1 MNQHSL
7 TKKRIGDLLY
17 QSGLITEDDLKRAL
31 EEHKKSG
38 MRMGETLINMK
49 ITTEFDIAKVLASQL
64 GIQYVS
70 VDSMP
75 VEPDAVSLIPETLAR
90 KYVCLPIHFDRKY
103 LTVAMVDPL
112 DYESIKDIGFHSG
125 LEIKPLISTRKE
137 IFEAIEQHYKLDT
150 SVEGI
155 LAETTDIVRES
166 NLEIIP
172 TISSNEMTSVA
183 YLEKKSQMAPI
194 VKLVN
199 LILLKAIS
207 ERASDIHIEAS
218 RNNLSIRFRVDG
230 ILREDM
236 KLPKWVQGAL
246 ISRIK
251 ILSALDIAERRLP
264 QDGAIRVKLEDKDID
279 LRISTIPTHL
289 GEKVVIRILDQSNIA
304 VDLEVLGLTKKD
316 LQQVI
321 SLSQKRKGILLVTGP
336 TGSGKTTTLYAIINK
351 IRSEAINI
359 TTVEDPIEYN
369 LEGINQIQVKPEI
382 GLTFANCL
390 RSILRQDPNVI
401 LVGEIRDLETA
412 EIAFRA
418 AMTGHL
424 VISTLHTNDSFASIT
439 RLIDMGV
446 PRYMVSS
453 SVAGIIAQRLV
464 RQICP
469 RCKTTVSATEENLR
483 KLNLRTAA
491 MDKLNFYHGA
501 GCSYCKNTGFYGRVG
516 IFEVLPFKPKL
527 KEIIASGGT
536 EAEMR
541 VFAQNQ
547 NMSGMGDDGI
557 SKVKS
562 GVTTIEEVLR
572 VIEMEEDVSIL
583 CPKCEKPIHLDFI
596 VCPYCR
602 CEIQTSCPICN
613 KLVHA
618 DWTICPYCKQDLI
631 SMNGPGIC
639 RLN

>member
-1 MNQHSL
+1 MSQNSL
-7 TKKRIGDLLY
+7 TKKRVGDLLY
-17 QSGLITEDDLKRAL
+17 QAGLITESDLKRAL
-31 EEHKKSG
+31 EEHKKTG
-38 MRMGETLINMK
+38 KRMGETLIAMRV
-49 ITTEFDIAKVLASQL
+49 TTEFDIAKVLASQL

-75 VEPDAVSLIPETLAR
+75 VEPDAVSLIPESLAR

-103 LTVAMVDPL
+103 LTVAIVDPL
-112 DYESIKDIGFHSG
+112 DYEAIKDIGFHSG

-137 IFEAIEQHYKLDT
+137 ILDAIEQHYKLDS

-155 LAETTDIVRES
+155 LAETTDIVRAA

-172 TISSNEMTSVA
+172 TITANDMTSVA

-199 LILLKAIS
+199 LILLKAIN

-218 RNNLSIRFRVDG
+218 RSNLSVRFRVDG

-236 KLPKWVQGAL
+236 RLPKWVQGAL

-264 QDGAIRVKLEDKDID
+264 QDGAIRVKLENKDID

-304 VDLEVLGLTKKD
+304 VDLEALGFMKKD

-321 SLSQKRKGILLVTGP
+321 HLSQKRKGILLVTGP

-401 LVGEIRDLETA
+401 LIGEIRDLETA

-424 VISTLHTNDSFASIT
+424 VISTLHTNDSFSSIT

-469 RCKTTVSATEENLR
+469 KCKTRVDATEENLK
-483 KLNLRTAA
+483 KLNIRTTSI
-491 MDKLNFYHGA
+491 DNLNFYHGA
-501 GCSYCKNTGFYGRVG
+501 GCSYCKNTGFYGRLG
-516 IFEVLPFKPKL
+516 IFEVLQFKPKL
-527 KEIIASGGT
+527 KEIIASGGS
-536 EAEMR
+536 EAEIR
-541 VFAQNQ
+541 IFAQNQ
-547 NMSGMGDDGI
+547 NLSSMGDDGI
-557 SKVKS
+557 NKVKT

-572 VIEMEEDVSIL
+572 VIEVEEDVRIL
-583 CPKCEKPIHLDFI
+583 CPQCEKPIHLDFI

-602 CEIQTSCPICN
+602 CEVQTSCPTCN
-613 KLVHA
+613 KLVQA
-618 DWTICPYCKQDLI
+618 DWTMCPYCKRDLVYTK
-631 SMNGPGIC
+631 P
-639 RLN
+639 

>member
-1 MNQHSL
+1 MNQPSL
-7 TKKRIGDLLY
+7 PKKRLGDLLY
-17 QSGLITEDDLKRAL
+17 QAGLITETDLKKAL
-31 EEHKKSG
+31 EEQKKSG
-38 MRMGETLINMK
+38 KKMGETLINMRVA
-49 ITTEFDIAKVLASQL
+49 TEFDIAKVLASQL

-70 VDSMP
+70 LDSMP
-75 VEPDAVSLIPETLAR
+75 IEPDAVSLIPEALSR
-90 KYVCLPIHFDRKY
+90 KYICIPIYFDRKY
-103 LTVAMVDPL
+103 MTVAMVDPL

-125 LEIKPLISTRKE
+125 LEVKPLISTRKE
-137 IFEAIEQHYKLDT
+137 IIDAIEQHYKLDA

-155 LAETTDIVRES
+155 LAETTDMIKEA
-166 NLEIIP
+166 NLEIMP
-172 TISSNEMTSVA
+172 TISASDAAPVA

-207 ERASDIHIEAS
+207 ERASDIHIEPL
-218 RNNLSIRFRVDG
+218 RNNLSVRIRVDG
-230 ILREDM
+230 ILREEM

-246 ISRIK
+246 VSRIK

-264 QDGAIRVKLEDKDID
+264 QDGAIRVKLENKDID

-304 VDLEVLGLTKKD
+304 VDLEVLGFMKKD
-316 LQQVI
+316 LQHVVH
-321 SLSQKRKGILLVTGP
+321 LSQKRKGIVLVTGP
-336 TGSGKTTTLYAIINK
+336 TGSGKTTTLYAIINRL
-351 IRSEAINI
+351 RSETINI

-424 VISTLHTNDSFASIT
+424 VISTLHTNDAFSTIT
-439 RLIDMGV
+439 RLIDMGI

-453 SVAGIIAQRLV
+453 TVIGIIAQRLV

-469 RCKTTVSATEENLR
+469 KCKISVTPTEENLK
-483 KLNLRTAA
+483 KLNINLASIDT
-491 MDKLNFYHGA
+491 LNFYRGE
-501 GCSYCKNTGFYGRVG
+501 GCSYCKNTGFYGRLG
-516 IFEVLPFKPKL
+516 IFEVLPFRAKI
-527 KEIIASGGT
+527 KEIIATGGS
-536 EAEMR
+536 EAEVR

-547 NMSGMGDDGI
+547 NISSMGDDGI
-557 SKVKS
+557 NKVKA

-572 VIEMEEDVSIL
+572 VIELEEDIRIL
-583 CPKCEKPIHLDFI
+583 CPQCEKPLHLDFVI
-596 VCPYCR
+596 CPYCR
-602 CEIQTSCPICN
+602 YEVQTSCPTCN
-613 KLVHA
+613 KLVQA
-618 DWTICPYCKQDLI
+618 DWTICPYCKRDLRQ
-631 SMNGPGIC
+631 S
-639 RLN
+639 

>member
-1 MNQHSL
+1 MNQPSL
-7 TKKRIGDLLY
+7 SKKRLGDLLY
-17 QSGLITEDDLKRAL
+17 QAGLITETDLKRAL
-31 EEHKKSG
+31 EEQKKSG
-38 MRMGETLINMK
+38 KRMGETLINMRVA
-49 ITTEFDIAKVLASQL
+49 TEFDIAKVLASQL

-70 VDSMP
+70 LDSMP
-75 VEPDAVSLIPETLAR
+75 IEPDAVSMIPEALSR
-90 KYVCLPIHFDRKY
+90 KYICIPIHFDRKY
-103 LTVAMVDPL
+103 MTVAMVDPL

-137 IFEAIEQHYKLDT
+137 IIDAIEQHYKLDA

-155 LAETTDIVRES
+155 LAETTDMIKEA
-166 NLEIIP
+166 NLEIMP
-172 TISSNEMTSVA
+172 TISANDAAPVA

-207 ERASDIHIEAS
+207 ERASDIHIEPLK
-218 RNNLSIRFRVDG
+218 NNLSVRIRVDG
-230 ILREDM
+230 ILREEM

-246 ISRIK
+246 VSRIK

-264 QDGAIRVKLEDKDID
+264 QDGAIRVKLENKDID

-289 GEKVVIRILDQSNIA
+289 GEKVVIRVLDQSHVA
-304 VDLEVLGLTKKD
+304 VDIEGLGFMKKD
-316 LQQVI
+316 LQYVVH
-321 SLSQKRKGILLVTGP
+321 LSQKRKGIVLVTGP
-336 TGSGKTTTLYAIINK
+336 TGSGKTTTLYAIINRL
-351 IRSEAINI
+351 RSETINI

-424 VISTLHTNDSFASIT
+424 VISTLHTNDAFSAIT
-439 RLIDMGV
+439 RLIDMGI

-453 SVAGIIAQRLV
+453 SVIGIIAQRLV

-469 RCKTTVSATEENLR
+469 KCKISVTPTEENLK
-483 KLNLRTAA
+483 KLNINLASIDT
-491 MDKLNFYHGA
+491 LNFYRGA
-501 GCSYCKNTGFYGRVG
+501 GCSYCKNTGFYGRLG
-516 IFEVLPFKPKL
+516 IFEVLTFRAKI
-527 KEIIASGGT
+527 KEIIASGGS
-536 EAEMR
+536 EAEVR

-547 NMSGMGDDGI
+547 NISSMGDDGI
-557 SKVKS
+557 NKVKA

-572 VIEMEEDVSIL
+572 VIEVEEDIRIL
-583 CPKCEKPIHLDFI
+583 CSQCEKPLHLDFVI
-596 VCPYCR
+596 CPYCR
-602 CEIQTSCPICN
+602 YEVQTSCPNCN
-613 KLVHA
+613 KLVQA
-618 DWTICPYCKQDLI
+618 NWTICPYCKRDLI
-631 SMNGPGIC
+631 YK
-639 RLN
+639 